1 MHIKMKK
8 KEKQMTLKISIV
20 VISMLIPSMGISQ
33 TKSDSVQHLKEVTVT
48 GVRPLIKA
56 DLDKFTYN
64 VAYDPDSKSQ
74 SILEMLRKVPMVTVD
89 GTDQIKVNGSS
100 DFRVYVNGKP
110 NTMMSN
116 KPAEILKGM
125 PASTVKKI
133 EVITNPGAKYDA
145 EGVAGILNIITE
157 SSVRLEGYNLNI
169 GGALTTVAQST
180 NISAIMK
187 VGKLT
192 LSVSDGLSFNR
203 PPKGYQETERTTFG
217 PNASTI
223 LADATHKTK
232 APAHFFEMESSY
244 ELDKNNLLSI
254 SAGVENY
261 TSKSWTDM
269 NTVSTILPNTRM
281 YSYANSHY
289 ARNRINGY
297 YAGAD
302 FQHNFGAKGGNIVF
316 SYRYMSA
323 PSKTDASSIYS
334 DILDANNT
342 LELTDMQTKANLG
355 IRENTGQI
363 DYTITLKRQHT
374 ISVGTK
380 YIHRINKADNEEYA
394 RHAGSD
400 AAFTLDPYRSIAYK
414 QTTDIAAAYTEYS
427 LRMMA
432 FSLTAGARYEYSS
445 QEVSYPSSNFTERP
459 DFKVSFNHLVP
470 SISTGYRLGNTK
482 MISLAYAMRISR
494 PNIWNL
500 NPYEDKT
507 SPTVIKVGNPNLET
521 ATSHGFSLTY
531 SDFRRKGGYNL
542 KMGMDLSDDGIT
554 EYSSLNAKNELVT
567 TYGNILNRKNTYLNL
582 FARYMLTKT
591 TNLSVNANVA
601 YTDFKS
607 SLAHLHN
614 HGFTGNGSVNMQ
626 QRLPYRMTLSAIYA
640 YSSRSLDVQGYRD
653 GNSVFR
659 LMLMRSFLKE
669 DRLTITL
676 YGYNIFTKEL
686 RIDNVTEMP
695 DFRNRFTSIRRD
707 YRILGVTAGLRLGK
721 LRDRVKRASKSIQND
736 DIIQEGNPRAA
747 DQ

>member
-1 MHIKMKK
+1 MKKMKR
-8 KEKQMTLKISIV
+8 QMTLRFSIIAV
-20 VISMLIPSMGISQ
+20 SLLIPSMGMSQ
-33 TKSDSVQHLKEVTVT
+33 SKTDSVQHLKEVTVT

-74 SILEMLRKVPMVTVD
+74 SILEILRKVPMVNVE

-100 DFRVYVNGKP
+100 DFKVYVNGKP

-116 KPAEILKGM
+116 KPSEILKGM

-157 SSVRLEGYNLNI
+157 SNIRLEGYNLNI
-169 GGALTTVAQST
+169 NGGVTTVAQMAS
-180 NISAIMK
+180 ISGIMK

-192 LSVSDGLSFNR
+192 VSVSDGFTYAK

-217 PNASTI
+217 ANASSI
-223 LADATHKTK
+223 LANSTYKSK
-232 APAHFFEMESSY
+232 APVHYFEMESSY
-244 ELDKNNLLSI
+244 EINKNNLLSI

-261 TSKSWTDM
+261 TSKSWNDM
-269 NTVSTILPNTRM
+269 STVSTLLPDYQM
-281 YSYANSHY
+281 YSYSNSHY
-289 ARNRINGY
+289 ARNKINGY

-302 FQHNFGAKGGNIVF
+302 FQHSFGEKGGNIVF

-323 PSKTDASSIYS
+323 PSNTDGSSIFS
-334 DILDANNT
+334 NISDANNT
-342 LELTDMQTKANLG
+342 LTLTDMQTKTDLG

-363 DYTITLKRQHT
+363 DYTVTLKRQHT
-374 ISVGTK
+374 FSVGTK
-380 YIHRINKADNEEYA
+380 YIHRTNKADNAEYT
-394 RHAGSD
+394 RPAGMDGAFALD
-400 AAFTLDPYRSIAYK
+400 AYRSIDYK
-414 QTTDIAAAYTEYS
+414 QTTDVAAAYTEYN
-427 LRMMA
+427 LRLKTLS
-432 FSLTAGARYEYSS
+432 FKAGARYEHSS
-445 QEVSYPSSNFTERP
+445 QKVSYPGENLLGRP
-459 DFKVSFNHLVP
+459 DFKVDFNHLVP
-470 SISTGYRLGNTK
+470 SLSAGYRLGNTQ
-482 MISLAYAMRISR
+482 MVSLAYAMRISR

-507 SPTVIKVGNPNLET
+507 SPTVIKVGNPDLET
-521 ATSHGFSLTY
+521 TTSHGFSL
-531 SDFRRKGGYNL
+531 SFNDFRRKGGYNL
-542 KMGMDLSDDGIT
+542 QVGMDLSDDGIT
-554 EYSSLNAKNELVT
+554 EYSSLNAQKEMVT

-607 SLAHLHN
+607 SIAHLHN
-614 HGFTGNGSVNMQ
+614 HGFTGNGNIGIQ
-626 QRLPYRMTLSAIYA
+626 QRLPWRMALSAIYA

-653 GNSVFR
+653 GNTMFR
-659 LMLMRSFLKE
+659 LMLIRSFLKE

-686 RIDNVTEMP
+686 RIDDITEMP

-707 YRILGVTAGLRLGK
+707 YRNLGITASLRLGK
-721 LRDRVKRASKSIQND
+721 LRERVKHASKSIQND
-736 DIIQEGNPRAA
+736 DVIQEGNPRTA
-747 DQ
+747 D